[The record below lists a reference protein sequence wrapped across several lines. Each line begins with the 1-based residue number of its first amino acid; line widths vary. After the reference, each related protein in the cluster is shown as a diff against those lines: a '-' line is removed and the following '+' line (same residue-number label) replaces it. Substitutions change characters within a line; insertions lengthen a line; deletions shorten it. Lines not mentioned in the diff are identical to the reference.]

1 MEDRT
6 DQERSNA
13 NMNSLVENQVNA
25 DAPLLAKLD
34 EIRSLLAEEPRC
46 GRFEAMT
53 KCDELRALVVPPA
66 KQERFARKFKAQ
78 KKDQLHGVLDARA
91 ELDKDTLE
99 TLSVYVGEEMTD
111 DQTLAVHAYAEAER
125 DFGKP
130 LSGSADDHVQ
140 EALFLLE
147 TYNLR
152 NTYDLTHPEFFK
164 LFVVTL
170 KKTKT
175 KDVVRAELPDIVQEA
190 LRTGGPSLT
199 HEDLAFA
206 LTALL
211 RIKKL
216 NGTPWSESSDDR
228 VNLNLAL
235 RLMID
240 AMAALEQVEKVWK
253 MESKNE
259 ERDKEIAALKAK
271 IEARD
276 EKLGAT
282 KIEHAEC
289 EEQLKAKEAQL
300 KCELAVC
307 KNELGTKDNLL
318 KFAKLELAA
327 CKEQLKAK
335 DDLLKSKDEQLKL
348 SMALVASKDELA
360 KAKQAPKGKP
370 LACVTNA

>member
-34 EIRSLLAEEPRC
+34 EIRSLLAQS
-46 GRFEAMT
+46 GHADAMT
-53 KCDELRALVVPPA
+53 KCDELRALVAPPA

-78 KKDQLHGVLDARA
+78 KIDQLDGVLDVRA

-111 DQTLAVHAYAEAER
+111 DQMLAVHAAAEAER
-125 DFGKP
+125 DFGKQ
-130 LSGSADDHVQ
+130 LSGSTDDRVQ

-147 TYNLR
+147 TYNLSD
-152 NTYDLTHPEFFK
+152 TYYLTHPEFFK
-164 LFVVTL
+164 LVYVTL
-170 KKTKT
+170 KKTKIE
-175 KDVVRAELPDIVQEA
+175 KVVRAELPDLVQEA
-190 LRTGGPSLT
+190 LRTRCFYHGNT
-199 HEDLAFA
+199 DLVFA
-206 LTALL
+206 LAALL
-211 RIKKL
+211 RIKKY
-216 NGTPWSESSDDR
+216 NGTPWSDDR
-228 VNLNLAL
+228 ADQREAMQLLLDAL
-235 RLMID
+235 SSLK
-240 AMAALEQVEKVWK
+240 QVEKVWK

-289 EEQLKAKEAQL
+289 EKQFKVKEAQL
-300 KCELAVC
+300 KYELAVC
-307 KNELGTKDNLL
+307 KDELGTKDNLL
-318 KFAKLELAA
+318 NFAKFRHTVFTD
-327 CKEQLKAK
+327 QLKAK
-335 DDLLKSKDEQLKL
+335 DDLLESKDEQLKL
-348 SMALVASKDELA
+348 SMELVASKDELA
-360 KAKQAPKGKP
+360 KAKQAPKGQP
-370 LACVTNA
+370 LACITNA

>member
-91 ELDKDTLE
+91 ELDNDTLE

-216 NGTPWSESSDDR
+216 NGTPWSESSDNQ
-228 VNLNLAL
+228 VNLNAAL
-235 RLMID
+235 KLMLD
-240 AMAALEQVEKVWK
+240 AMSSLEQLEKVWK

-271 IEARD
+271 IAARD

-289 EEQLKAKEAQL
+289 EEQFKVKEAQL
-300 KCELAVC
+300 KYELAVC
-307 KNELGTKDNLL
+307 KDELGTKENLL
-318 KFAKLELAA
+318 NFAKFRHTVFLD
-327 CKEQLKAK
+327 QLKAK
-335 DDLLKSKDEQLKL
+335 DDLLESKDEQLKL
-348 SMALVASKDELA
+348 SMVLVASKDELA
-360 KAKQAPKGKP
+360 KAKQAPKGQP
-370 LACVTNA
+370 LACITNA

>member
-1 MEDRT
+1 
-6 DQERSNA
+6 
-13 NMNSLVENQVNA
+13 
-25 DAPLLAKLD
+25 
-34 EIRSLLAEEPRC
+34 
-46 GRFEAMT
+46 
-53 KCDELRALVVPPA
+53 
-66 KQERFARKFKAQ
+66 
-78 KKDQLHGVLDARA
+78 
-91 ELDKDTLE
+91 
-99 TLSVYVGEEMTD
+99 MTD

-152 NTYDLTHPEFFK
+152 NTYYITHPEFFK
-164 LFVVTL
+164 LFIETL

-175 KDVVRAELPDIVQEA
+175 EDVVRAELPDIVQEA

-240 AMAALEQVEKVWK
+240 AMSALEQVEKVWK

-360 KAKQAPKGKP
+360 KAKQASKGKP

>member
-53 KCDELRALVVPPA
+53 KCDELRALVAPPA
-66 KQERFARKFKAQ
+66 KKERFARKFTAQ
-78 KKDQLHGVLDARA
+78 KIDKVDGRA

-99 TLSVYVGEEMTD
+99 TLSVYVGEEMTY

-216 NGTPWSESSDDR
+216 NGTPWSESSDNQVRQVGARR
-228 VNLNLAL
+228 VQGTTQGEG
-235 RLMID
+235 RSP
-240 AMAALEQVEKVWK
+240 QVEG
-253 MESKNE
+253 
-259 ERDKEIAALKAK
+259 RAAQVEHGVGRVKGR
-271 IEARD
+271 AR
-276 EKLGAT
+276 EGQAGA
-282 KIEHAEC
+282 EGPAPRLHH
-289 EEQLKAKEAQL
+289 QR
-300 KCELAVC
+300 
-307 KNELGTKDNLL
+307 
-318 KFAKLELAA
+318 
-327 CKEQLKAK
+327 
-335 DDLLKSKDEQLKL
+335 
-348 SMALVASKDELA
+348 LVS
-360 KAKQAPKGKP
+360 
-370 LACVTNA
+370 

>member
-91 ELDKDTLE
+91 ELDNDTLE

-216 NGTPWSESSDDR
+216 NGTPWSESSDNQ
-228 VNLNLAL
+228 VNLNAAL
-235 RLMID
+235 KLMLD
-240 AMAALEQVEKVWK
+240 AMSSLEQLEKVWK

-271 IEARD
+271 IEAR
-276 EKLGAT
+276 GT
-282 KIEHAEC
+282 RR
-289 EEQLKAKEAQL
+289 EARRDQDR
-300 KCELAVC
+300 AR
-307 KNELGTKDNLL
+307 
-318 KFAKLELAA
+318 
-327 CKEQLKAK
+327 
-335 DDLLKSKDEQLKL
+335 
-348 SMALVASKDELA
+348 
-360 KAKQAPKGKP
+360 
-370 LACVTNA
+370 

>member
-130 LSGSADDHVQ
+130 LSGSADDRVQ

-216 NGTPWSESSDDR
+216 NGTPWSESSDNQVRQVGARR
-228 VNLNLAL
+228 VQGTTQGEG
-235 RLMID
+235 RSP
-240 AMAALEQVEKVWK
+240 QVEG
-253 MESKNE
+253 
-259 ERDKEIAALKAK
+259 RAAQVEHGVGRVKGR
-271 IEARD
+271 AR
-276 EKLGAT
+276 EGQAGA
-282 KIEHAEC
+282 E
-289 EEQLKAKEAQL
+289 
-300 KCELAVC
+300 
-307 KNELGTKDNLL
+307 G
-318 KFAKLELAA
+318 
-327 CKEQLKAK
+327 
-335 DDLLKSKDEQLKL
+335 
-348 SMALVASKDELA
+348 
-360 KAKQAPKGKP
+360 QAPRLRHQRLIDSPPG
-370 LACVTNA
+370 A